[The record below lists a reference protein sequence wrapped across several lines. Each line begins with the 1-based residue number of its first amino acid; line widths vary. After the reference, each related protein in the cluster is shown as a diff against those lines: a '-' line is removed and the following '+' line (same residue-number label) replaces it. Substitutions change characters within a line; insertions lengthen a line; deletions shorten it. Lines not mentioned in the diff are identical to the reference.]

1 MVAETRERRLWW
13 RHLISVLIAPVTM
26 TLLIPALILDWPHVH
41 LPDYGSPLV
50 AGLAAVGGLLIAG
63 GLGLLVWTVLLFDR
77 EGKGTLGVGKV
88 LGEPVHLVVQGP
100 YRHVRNPMISG
111 VLAILLAE
119 AAVAASGW
127 LLLWFAIFFACL
139 ATFIPFWEEPHLA
152 QRYGSDYVNYREN
165 VPAWI
170 PRISA
175 GGRTHKS

>member
-26 TLLIPALILDWPHVH
+26 TLLIPALLLDWAH
-41 LPDYGSPLV
+41 LPDYSSPLI
-50 AGLAAVGGLLIAG
+50 AGLAAVGGLLILG
-63 GLGLLVWTVLLFDR
+63 GLSLLVWTVVLFDR
-77 EGKGTLGVGKV
+77 EGKGTLGVGNV

-111 VLAILLAE
+111 VLAILLGE
-119 AAVAASGW
+119 AAVAVSGW
-127 LLLWFAIFFACL
+127 LLGWFAIFFACL
-139 ATFIPFWEEPHLA
+139 ATFIRFWEEPHLA
-152 QRYGSDYVNYREN
+152 RRYGSEYVNYRDN

-175 GGRTHKS
+175 WTPSA

>member
-26 TLLIPALILDWPHVH
+26 TMLIPASIVGWSNLHM
-41 LPDYGSPLV
+41 PDLGSPLN
-50 AGLAAVGGLLIAG
+50 AGLVTVGGLLIAG
-63 GLGLLVWTVLLFDR
+63 GLSLLVWTVLLFDR

-111 VLAILLAE
+111 VLAILLGE

-127 LLLWFAIFFACL
+127 LLLWFAIFFVCL
-139 ATFIPFWEEPHLA
+139 ATFIRFWEEPHLA
-152 QRYGSDYVNYREN
+152 QRYGSDYVNYRQN

-170 PRISA
+170 PRVSA
-175 GGRTHKS
+175 WTPSA